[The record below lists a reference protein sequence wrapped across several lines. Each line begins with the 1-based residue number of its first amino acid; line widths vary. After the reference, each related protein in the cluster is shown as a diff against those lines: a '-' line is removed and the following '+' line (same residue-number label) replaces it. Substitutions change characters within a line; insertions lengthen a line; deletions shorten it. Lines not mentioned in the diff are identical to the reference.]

1 MVDAV
6 IEGIKDRVGVAI
18 KVNQSVGI
26 QVPENRHD
34 NLRNAL
40 FTSMCNNSHDNWTF
54 VTISNTFDYLIK
66 NYKQVMEQPNVKFI
80 DCISRVI
87 GISELNKHCIYI
99 ESPTMLEKTALEI
112 INSIQTSK
120 GDGDKYIV
128 IDSLSALM
136 IYNDS
141 EIIREFVY
149 FLMNRTRAENVHL
162 VTIVIEEEM
171 DTDKLIQLN
180 DKIIVLRDSFI
191 E

>member
-1 MVDAV
+1 MVDAI

-26 QVPENRHD
+26 QVPENRHE

-40 FTSMCNNSHDNWTF
+40 FTSMCSNTHDIWTF
-54 VTISNTFDYLIK
+54 VTISNTYEYLVK
-66 NYKQVMEQPNVKFI
+66 NYKQLAGQPNIRFI

-87 GISELNKHCIYI
+87 GISNLDKNCTYI

-112 INSIQTSK
+112 INSIKTTK

-162 VTIVIEEEM
+162 ITIVIEEEM

>member
-1 MVDAV
+1 MVDAI

-18 KVNQSVGI
+18 KINQSVGI
-26 QVPENRHD
+26 QVPENRHE
-34 NLRNAL
+34 NLRQAL
-40 FTSMCNNSHDNWTF
+40 FTSMSSNAQDTWTF
-54 VTISNTFDYLIK
+54 VTISNTYDYLVK
-66 NYKQVMEQPNVKFI
+66 KYKHITELPNVRFI

-87 GISELNKHCIYI
+87 GISELDKHCTYI

-120 GDGDKYIV
+120 NEGDKYIV